1 MRRKTSDELI
11 EEAVV
16 KFVEKIHPEDIGE
29 EKLSEDIKEK
39 MDRKITDVKKTHKY
53 SVKVF
58 GVWI

>member
-39 MDRKITDVKKTHKY
+39 MDRKITDVKKTHK
-53 SVKVF
+53 
-58 GVWI
+58 